1 MNSSHR
7 GTRLLAAVAGILACL
22 ALAAPASEARGHRAK
37 ALSLEWAS
45 CADSDPDAAPGTECA
60 TATVPKDY
68 DKPGAGSLDI
78 AVAKS
83 PATDPD
89 KRIGSLFF
97 NFGGP
102 GAFAAPYVEFF
113 GTDLFPVLNERF
125 DIIGLDPRGTD
136 INTGLD
142 CHANQETDGV
152 YSQPFTTP
160 DNLNESALLRKDT
173 RYIGRCIQR
182 NDDLQFMSTANV
194 ARDFNAVRE
203 AVGDKKL
210 TYLGFS
216 YGTFLGATIQSLFSG
231 KTRAVVLDGALDP
244 DQYIND
250 PLSSLDE
257 QTAGFERA
265 INRFFIACA
274 ADPTACPFGAGDPKG
289 IVDDLIEQA
298 DASPI
303 PASNAPDRP
312 VDGDDIRAALVQE
325 VYAKFLWP
333 ELRDALVMLEHGDGA
348 GIRSIM
354 DDRFYSRNDDGTYGP
369 GTDRYFLLSADEQN
383 YPNGINP
390 FLKAGRQSYFD
401 YDYAFW
407 NHGYSELN
415 WGLYPIRARDKYD
428 GPFRTRQKDPTTL
441 VVGTRYDP
449 ATPYKEAKRLVQQ
462 LGNARLLTMTGD
474 GHTAYDGDPADG
486 YNSECTDKAV
496 EAYLFTL
503 ALPPAGTKCK
513 QDQPAFPPAATA
525 KSFSAA
531 ASRIEVAPHTRP
543 LRLP

>member
-1 MNSSHR
+1 MTSSHR
-7 GTRLLAAVAGILACL
+7 RARRFAGAAAAALVCLTATSAASAAQKLAWEPCGEAGAQ
-22 ALAAPASEARGHRAK
+22 
-37 ALSLEWAS
+37 
-45 CADSDPDAAPGTECA
+45 CA

-68 DKPGAGSLDI
+68 DNPRVGTMDI

-83 PATDPD
+83 PATDPS

-102 GAFAAPYVEFF
+102 GAFAAPYVEAY
-113 GTDLFPVLNERF
+113 GADLFPVLNERF

-136 INTGLD
+136 IANGLD
-142 CHANQETDGV
+142 CMANQETEGV
-152 YSQPFTTP
+152 YSKPFTTP
-160 DNLNESALLRKDT
+160 DNLNVSALLRKDV
-173 RYIGRCIQR
+173 RYIGKCIAS
-182 NDDLQFMSTANV
+182 NDDLQYMSTANV

-216 YGTFLGATIQSLFSG
+216 YGTFLGATIQSLFPG

-250 PLSSLDE
+250 PLDSLDE

-265 INRFFIACA
+265 IARFMIACA
-274 ADPTACPFGAGDPKG
+274 AHQDLCPFGDGDVKG
-289 IVDDLIEQA
+289 TVDDLIEQA
-298 DASPI
+298 DTTPI

-312 VDGDDIRAALVQE
+312 VTGDDIRAALAQE
-325 VYAKFLWP
+325 VYSIYAWN
-333 ELRDALVMLEHGDGA
+333 ELRDALVQLEAGDGA
-348 GIRSIM
+348 GIRTIA
-354 DDRFYSRNDDGTYGP
+354 DGFWGRNDDGSYSP

-383 YPNGINP
+383 YPRRIEP
-390 FLKAGRQSYFD
+390 FLKAGRQSYQR

-407 NHGYSELN
+407 NHGYAELN
-415 WGLYPIRARDKYD
+415 WGLYPIRAKDSYD
-428 GPFRTRQKDPTTL
+428 GPFRTTRRDPTTL

-474 GHTAYDGDPADG
+474 GHTAYDGYPADG

-496 EAYLFTL
+496 EAYLFDL
-503 ALPPAGTKCK
+503 ALPAEGTRCG
-513 QDQPAFPPAATA
+513 QDWPDFTAPEPAAKTLR
-525 KSFSAA
+525 AA
-531 ASRIEVAPHTRP
+531 AAKRVVIAPRTRP
-543 LRLP
+543 LLLP